1 MSKEAKSP
9 EQELKKS
16 LNLVIIA
23 VTFGITLFAV
33 INGPILTAY
42 TRALGAGDFVYAV
55 IMAMPVVGAVLQV
68 FASYFLERTGKRK
81 KVFLLFGFIHRLI
94 WIPVAL
100 VPFLIPKDLFT
111 LRIIT
116 VTVLVAVAAC
126 ANSIGAIAFNSWM
139 GSLVPAEIK
148 GRFFSKRTMV
158 YTISSGI
165 ASLAASRYL
174 DMVPGFNGYLIV
186 FVIVAILGA
195 TDIAFF
201 MWIKHPPMMVA
212 EEKTPFLKMFFEP
225 FKNKNYLHFSLF
237 ISLWYFAVNFAGPF
251 FNVYM
256 LEHLKMQ
263 LFVAAICGQVVANVS
278 TVLFVRFWGRIADKF
293 GNKPVLLVCCIVII
307 TLPFMWLILTPQ
319 NYWLILAINFI
330 GGTVWPGVELTV
342 MNMSIWLAPEKNRSM
357 YIANYTLMFNVIGV
371 AVAYL
376 CGGAFMQV
384 ARPFFDALK
393 LPFIM
398 GQSLNSFHVLFIIS
412 GLLRI
417 AVLVATFRRF
427 GEDNSKSAGEM
438 LKSINTGIKKK
449 VGINS

>member
-1 MSKEAKSP
+1 MSRDNLPAEKEIK
-9 EQELKKS
+9 QS
-16 LNLVIIA
+16 LNMVIIA

-55 IMAMPVVGAVLQV
+55 IMAMPVVGAILQV

-81 KVFLLFGFIHRLI
+81 KVFLLFGFIHRLV
-94 WIPVAL
+94 WIPIAVI
-100 VPFLIPKDLFT
+100 PFLIPENLFT
-111 LRIIT
+111 LRIII
-116 VTVLVAVAAC
+116 VTLLIAVAAC
-126 ANSIGAIAFNSWM
+126 ANSICSIAFNSWM
-139 GSLVPAEIK
+139 GSLVPMEIR
-148 GRFFSKRTMV
+148 GRFFSKRTMI

-165 ASLAASRYL
+165 ASLVASRFV
-174 DMVPGFNGYLIV
+174 DVVPGFKGYMLV
-186 FVIVAILGA
+186 FIIVAIFG
-195 TDIAFF
+195 TVDIAFF
-201 MWIKHPPMMVA
+201 IWIKHPPMAVSQ
-212 EEKTPFLKMFFEP
+212 EKTSFFRMFFEP
-225 FKNKNYLHFSLF
+225 FKNKNYMYFTLF

-256 LEHLKMQ
+256 LEHLKMK
-263 LFVAAICGQVVANVS
+263 LFIASICGQVISNVS
-278 TVLFVRFWGRIADKF
+278 TVLFIRFWGKIADKF

-307 TLPFMWLILTPQ
+307 SLPFMWLVLTPQ
-319 NYWLILAINFI
+319 NYWLILGINFI

-357 YIANYTLMFNVIGV
+357 YIANYTLVMNVVGV

-384 ARPFFDALK
+384 ARPFFDSLR
-393 LPFIM
+393 LPFIF
-398 GQSLNSFHVLFIIS
+398 GQTLNSFHILFVIS
-412 GLLRI
+412 GLIRI
-417 AVLVATFRRF
+417 VVLVTMFRHF